1 MNEPETMG
9 FSSPWQWQTRLYL
22 LAVGVAIQMFHP
34 GGARPDPSNTSSTSL
49 HSAREDLLSMQ
60 YHSISS
66 ATSVTLNPWL
76 HPRFKLRPECYLASW
91 L

>member
-9 FSSPWQWQTRLYL
+9 FSRSLSQWQRLSRLYL

-34 GGARPDPSNTSSTSL
+34 GCARPSPSSTSL
-49 HSAREDLLSMQ
+49 DSAREDLLSMQ

-76 HPRFKLRPECYLASW
+76 HPRFIERPGCYLASW